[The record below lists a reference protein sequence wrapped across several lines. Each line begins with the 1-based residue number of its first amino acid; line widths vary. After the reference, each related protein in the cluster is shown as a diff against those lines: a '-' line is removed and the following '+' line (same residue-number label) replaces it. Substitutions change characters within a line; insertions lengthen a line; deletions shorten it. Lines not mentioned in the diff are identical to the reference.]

1 MFKFYNRVLI
11 TSFIMLFLSLSGR
24 VHAQNIS
31 LTLIVEDVPS
41 GPANGLIVIQDGAQY
56 KLSSVRADT
65 RMIGIITD
73 IPSFSGRKSNN
84 PKAYYVN
91 GSGTSVVRASNKNGK
106 ITKGDYLTSSDI
118 KGVAIK
124 TIDPEFT
131 IGVAQEDF
139 DSADGLV
146 RIDIKPSFFQG
157 NSSVNRSLINVIRS
171 GTQSFTLSPINSLRY
186 VLAAIIGIAS
196 FLFGFSIFSKISGT
210 GIQALGRNPLAR
222 KTIEFNIII
231 EFILNLGIIVFG
243 LVISYFI
250 LTL

>member
-1 MFKFYNRVLI
+1 MYKFYSRVLI
-11 TSFIMLFLSLSGR
+11 ASFIMLFLSLSGR
-24 VHAQNIS
+24 AQAQNIS

-56 KLSSVRADT
+56 KLSSIRADT

-73 IPSFSGRKSNN
+73 VPSFSGRKSSN

-118 KGVAIK
+118 RGVAIK

-146 RIDIKPSFFQG
+146 RVDIKPSFFQG
-157 NSSVNRSLINVIRS
+157 NSSVNRSLISVIRS

>member
-41 GPANGLIVIQDGAQY
+41 GPTNGLIVIQDGAQY

-73 IPSFSGRKSNN
+73 TPSFSGRKSTNS
-84 PKAYYVN
+84 KAFYVN
-91 GSGTSVVRASNKNGK
+91 GSGTSVVRASNINGK

-118 KGVAIK
+118 KGVAIR

>member
-11 TSFIMLFLSLSGR
+11 TSFIMLLLSLSGR

-41 GPANGLIVIQDGAQY
+41 GPTNGLIVIQDGAQY

-73 IPSFSGRKSNN
+73 TPSFSGRKSTNS
-84 PKAYYVN
+84 KAFYVN
-91 GSGTSVVRASNKNGK
+91 GSGTSVVRASNINGK

-118 KGVAIK
+118 KGVAIR

>member
-11 TSFIMLFLSLSGR
+11 TSFIMLLLSLSGR

-73 IPSFSGRKSNN
+73 TPSFSGRKSTNS
-84 PKAYYVN
+84 KAFYVN
-91 GSGTSVVRASNKNGK
+91 GSGTSVVRASNINGK

-118 KGVAIK
+118 KGVAIR

>member
-1 MFKFYNRVLI
+1 MRKLYNRVLI
-11 TSFIMLFLSLSGR
+11 SFSILLFSLLILR
-24 VHAQNIS
+24 VSAQNIS
-31 LTLIVEDVPS
+31 LTLIVEDIPS
-41 GPANGLIVIQDGAQY
+41 GPANGLIVIQDGASY
-56 KLSSVRADT
+56 KLSSVRGDS
-65 RMIGIITD
+65 RMIGIITES
-73 IPSFSGRKSNN
+73 PSFSGRKSNN

-91 GSGTSVVRASNKNGK
+91 GSGTSVVRATNKNGK
-106 ITKGDYLTSSDI
+106 ITKGDYLTSSDV

-124 TIDPEFT
+124 TADSEFT

-139 DSADGLV
+139 DSADGLIK
-146 RIDIKPSFFQG
+146 IDIKPSFFQG
-157 NSSVNRSLINVIRS
+157 NSSVNKSLINVIRS
-171 GTQSFTLSPINSLRY
+171 GSQSFSLTPINSLRY

-196 FLFGFSIFSKISGT
+196 FLFGFSIFSKISGS